1 MVHGSHEVVNAI
13 CDHPDIKAVSFVGSN
28 AAGKHIYTRATA
40 AGKRVQANTG
50 AKNHAVVMPDA
61 DVEHA
66 AKALVGAA
74 FGAAGQRCMA
84 ISAIVV
90 VGDPTRFEHA
100 LSEAARQLV
109 VLSLHALSLARLV
122 VSPSGH
128 AYSVAIRRAH
138 VRSRL
143 RTSSVEVQ
151 QANHPSFIWTLFI
164 WTSSSA
170 PILRSHCIVSQ
181 GQSQLQV
188 GAGCE
193 ADTDVGPVISES
205 AKHRI
210 ESLIQSGVDEGG
222 RLVMGGQRPEVPGY
236 PDGVLPRFILCSWP
250 GSQSLWRYQLPG
262 VLQATL
268 CHLQFWQMSQQI

>member
-164 WTSSSA
+164 WTSGHRPVRQYFVLTALCHKVNHNCRLGQAVKLTRTWDQLSLS
-170 PILRSHCIVSQ
+170 LRSTE
-181 GQSQLQV
+181 LN
-188 GAGCE
+188 
-193 ADTDVGPVISES
+193 P
-205 AKHRI
+205 
-210 ESLIQSGVDEGG
+210 
-222 RLVMGGQRPEVPGY
+222 
-236 PDGVLPRFILCSWP
+236 
-250 GSQSLWRYQLPG
+250 
-262 VLQATL
+262 
-268 CHLQFWQMSQQI
+268 